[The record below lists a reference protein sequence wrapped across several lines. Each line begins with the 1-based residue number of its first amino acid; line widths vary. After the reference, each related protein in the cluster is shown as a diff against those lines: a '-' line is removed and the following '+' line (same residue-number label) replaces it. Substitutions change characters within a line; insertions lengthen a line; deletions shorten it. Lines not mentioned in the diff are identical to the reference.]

1 MHLGLRAP
9 GTWFRARL
17 RYPDL
22 RAPGGKVDVQGFTLP
37 GLPAVVVGS
46 NGHVAWAFTNSYV
59 DNTDWKRVVPCAPA
73 KPATASCTPITAHR
87 ETIDVA
93 GTDAVALTVED
104 AAWGPILEHESD
116 GSALALRWTAHL
128 PGALNLGLGE
138 FARARSDERRV
149 GKECVRKG

>member
-46 NGHVAWAFTNSYV
+46 NGHVAWAFTNRYV
-59 DNTDWKRVVPCAPA
+59 DSTDWKRVVPCAPA
-73 KPATASCTPITAHR
+73 KPATASCTPIHPHR
-87 ETIDVA
+87 QQIAVA
-93 GTDAVALTVED
+93 G
-104 AAWGPILEHESD
+104 
-116 GSALALRWTAHL
+116 
-128 PGALNLGLGE
+128 PGA
-138 FARARSDERRV
+138 RAVPRADPPWGST
-149 GKECVRKG
+149 

>member
-1 MHLGLRAP
+1 MSRPPPRATLTDSLSP
-9 GTWFRARL
+9 STTLFRSRARL

-22 RAPGGKVDVQGFTLP
+22 RAPGGKIDVQGFTLP

-59 DNTDWKRVVPCAPA
+59 DSTDWKRVVPCAPA
-73 KPATASCTPITAHR
+73 KPATASCRPITTHR

-104 AAWGPILEHESD
+104 AAWGPILEHES
-116 GSALALRWTAHL
+116 
-128 PGALNLGLGE
+128 
-138 FARARSDERRV
+138 RSE
-149 GKECVRKG
+149 EHTSELQSL